1 MNMDVSI
8 YLGLFFK
15 QCFFNFHVHFIYFF
29 VKFIPKYFILFV
41 AIVNEI
47 FLMSFSDCSLLV
59 YTNTFLYIVL
69 IFCSL
74 AEVVY

>member
-47 FLMSFSDCSLLV
+47 FFNVIFRLFIVSVYKYIFVYCS
-59 YTNTFLYIVL
+59 YIL
-69 IFCSL
+69 QPC
-74 AEVVY
+74 